1 MAVGV
6 MATTAPTASWSDFER
21 RTVTRPLL
29 SGARSMSAHLR
40 AAASDTRRPASARR
54 LHSAMSSTPRRAA
67 AAGDSVH
74 ARRVPSAG
82 TRRAVR
88 AVARIAPSS
97 ASASP
102 GACRWG
108 CARSLASRVIVAL
121 TAPPDR
127 TGEGCPAAWWMAEMP
142 ATSARAVAIERP
154 ACTTRLST
162 NALTSAELAGMAG
175 TPSVAAQRVHAV
187 HARRYVRNVFR
198 DQAAVRSS
206 AASAASS
213 PRAARVMRP
222 AACSASTPAGRDGSS
237 RRDRLRLSASAV
249 IRAPEPAG
257 CGGHL
262 PSPLVVGPIARIIR
276 ARG

>member
-1 MAVGV
+1 
-6 MATTAPTASWSDFER
+6 
-21 RTVTRPLL
+21 
-29 SGARSMSAHLR
+29 MSAQLR

-108 CARSLASRVIVAL
+108 CARALASRVIVAL

-127 TGEGCPAAWWMAEMP
+127 TGEGCPEAWWMAAMP
-142 ATSARAVAIERP
+142 ATSARAVAIDRP

-175 TPSVAAQRVHAV
+175 TPSANGPAGPRRPRAQVRPPRVPRPGGGPFQRGQRSIVAARGPGHEAGRVRGIDAGRQGRQLQARPAAQRVSGH
-187 HARRYVRNVFR
+187 
-198 DQAAVRSS
+198 
-206 AASAASS
+206 
-213 PRAARVMRP
+213 PGLRVVVAIGRLPWWWGWLP
-222 AACSASTPAGRDGSS
+222 A
-237 RRDRLRLSASAV
+237 
-249 IRAPEPAG
+249 
-257 CGGHL
+257 
-262 PSPLVVGPIARIIR
+262 
-276 ARG
+276 